1 MLKNTMVFIVNF
13 NVSVSKVC
21 RWMGLNPLKPKQL
34 EAICKFVSGRDA
46 FVALP
51 TVVMYLILINNQ
63 RHTKV
68 MLPKA
73 SVDKKHNPHQDNEF
87 QYKVMSNQ
95 STLSGC
101 GDPVQVGLLYSPKR
115 FFGAGTYL

>member
-13 NVSVSKVC
+13 NVSVSEVC

-63 RHTKV
+63 RRTKV
-68 MLPKA
+68 TLPKHQWMK
-73 SVDKKHNPHQDNEF
+73 STTLTKTMNPNIRSCQT
-87 QYKVMSNQ
+87 NQ
-95 STLSGC
+95 HSPDA
-101 GDPVQVGLLYSPKR
+101 GDPVRVGLLYSPKC